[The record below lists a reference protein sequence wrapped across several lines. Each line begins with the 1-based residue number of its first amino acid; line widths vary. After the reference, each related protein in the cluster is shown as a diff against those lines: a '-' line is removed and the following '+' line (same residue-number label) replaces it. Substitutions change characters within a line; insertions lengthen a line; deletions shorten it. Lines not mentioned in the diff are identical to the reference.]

1 MTVDCPS
8 LHPNN
13 LMPILDLEVG
23 VKQDKIIFQHYRKA
37 CADFLVTLAS
47 SAMRDRQKRVC
58 LTQEVVR
65 ACKNCSRSLPA
76 EVRTRP
82 SPSCPSK

>member
-13 LMPILDLEVG
+13 LMPILDLKVG
-23 VKQDKIIFQHYRKA
+23 VKQDKIIVQHCRKA
-37 CADFLVTLAS
+37 CANFLVTLAS
-47 SAMRDRQKRVC
+47 STMGDRQKKVC

-65 ACKNCSRSLPA
+65 ACPLR
-76 EVRTRP
+76 
-82 SPSCPSK
+82 